1 MTMHL
6 HHPALST
13 TGKKKGKFK
22 WASAEA
28 KRQAEE
34 LESNWK
40 NLLKRQGI
48 ESEEKKQK
56 RGLNSKA
63 YTLPSYNHRGSDAP
77 PIPSLN
83 SGLSNAFKA
92 PPKVYTG
99 NEVVGI
105 SVMHKS
111 CLQPVFSQEAAID
124 AAKMRR

>member
-56 RGLNSKA
+56 RGLDSRV
-63 YTLPSYNHRGSDAP
+63 YTLPAYNYRGSDAP

-83 SGLSNAFKA
+83 SGMSNAFKA
-92 PPKVYTG
+92 PLKVYTG